1 MQWRSGKDLRELF
14 LSYFEDNGHRKFNSF
29 SLVPDDPTLLFTIAG
44 MVPFKPY
51 FLGIR
56 TPSFNRATSA
66 QKCVRTNDI
75 ENVGRTARHH
85 TLFEMLGNFSFGDY
99 FKSGAAAFAWTFLT
113 EKVGLDPDRFYP
125 TIYKDDDDAFNI
137 WSREIGVPSERIYRL
152 GEEDNFWSVGPV
164 GPCGPCSEL
173 IYDQGPAFSC
183 GSPDCGVGCNCD
195 RFLEIWNL
203 VFMQYN
209 RLDDGTLEPLPKQ
222 NIDTGMGLERL
233 ASVVQQVSGDFQ
245 TDLFKP
251 LVDRVC
257 EVCGIDYGRGGSGD
271 MAARVISDHFRAT
284 AFMIA
289 DGVLPSNEGRGYVLR
304 RILRRA
310 IRFGRLSGV
319 EKPFLM
325 DLYPTLVEVMGDPYR
340 ELTEQRPLIE
350 QVIEM
355 EETRFGRTLEQG
367 LGLLEAEIRSLR
379 SKKRDALPGDVA
391 FELYDTFGFPYELTE
406 EVCQEQGVSV
416 NRDGFTEEMEK
427 QRERARAGART
438 SAMQTGGSVFD
449 KIRESSGATTFE
461 GYVSDSLRTSI
472 TAIVSGDRKVQ
483 RAAAGE
489 DVMIILSETPFYGE
503 GGGQVGDHGTICGES
518 FRGAVTDTVR
528 HSGDLTIHKTR
539 ILEGEAVEGSDVV
552 AEVEGDRRRS
562 VKSHHSATHL
572 LHEALNR
579 VLGDHVTQAGSLV
592 DDEFL
597 RFDFTHLK
605 PMTRKEIEDVERI
618 VNRQILENTPL
629 EIIHMDLE
637 SAKKLGARALFD
649 EKYGES
655 VRVVRVPGFST
666 ELCGGTHVDATGDIG
681 SFKIIREEGIGS
693 GVRRITALTGMPA
706 FEHFH
711 RLSDTVSE
719 LESILSTPADRLGKK
734 MTEMQE
740 ENRKLAGELEKMRS
754 RMALSKVDE
763 LVASRISAGPVSV
776 VMGRY
781 RDISPESVR
790 SVGDRV
796 RQKLSGSVVILFAV
810 NADQARIV
818 AMADGKAVDLGVDC
832 GKLVKKIAGELGGG
846 GGGRPDMAQAGIRD
860 VPGIKSVMPKVPEM
874 IIAMTGKKS

>member
-14 LSYFEDNGHRKFNSF
+14 LSYYENNGHRRFPSF

-51 FLGIR
+51 FLGMR
-56 TPSFNRATSA
+56 TPAFNRATTA

-75 ENVGRTARHH
+75 DNVGRTARHH

-99 FKSGAAAFAWTFLT
+99 FKSGAASFAWSFLT
-113 EKVGLDPDRFYP
+113 EKIGLDPNRLYP
-125 TIYKDDDDAFNI
+125 TIYKEDEEAFDI
-137 WSREIGVPSERIYRL
+137 WNREIGVSAERIYRL

-183 GSPDCGVGCNCD
+183 DSPDCGVGCDCD

-209 RLDDGTLEPLPKQ
+209 RLEDGTLEPLPKQ

-251 LVDRVC
+251 LVDSSC
-257 EVCGIDYGRGGSGD
+257 EICGIDYGRGGSGD

-319 EKPFLM
+319 QRPFLM

-340 ELTEQRPLIE
+340 ELIEQRSLIE
-350 QVIEM
+350 QVVEL
-355 EETRFGRTLEQG
+355 EEARFGRTLEQG
-367 LGLLEAEIRSLR
+367 LHLLETEISSLR
-379 SKKRDALPGDVA
+379 SEGRDRLPGNVA
-391 FELYDTFGFPYELTE
+391 FELYDTFGFPLELTE

-416 NRDGFTEEMEK
+416 NRDGFAEEMEK

-438 SAMQTGGSVFD
+438 SIIQTGGSVFD
-449 KIRESSGATTFE
+449 RIREASGTTTFS
-461 GYVSDSLRTSI
+461 GYVSDCIKTRI
-472 TAIVSGDRKVQ
+472 TAIVKGDKKVP

-503 GGGQVGDHGTICGES
+503 GGGQIGDRGTISGES
-518 FRGAVTDTVR
+518 FKAVVTDTVR
-528 HSGDLTIHKTR
+528 HSGDLTIHKAK
-539 ILEGEAVEGSDVV
+539 ILEGEALDGSSVL
-552 AEVEGDRRRS
+552 AEVESDRRS
-562 VKSHHSATHL
+562 SIKSHHSATHL

-592 DDEFL
+592 TEEFL

-605 PMTRKEIEDVERI
+605 PMTQKEIEDVERI
-618 VNRQILENTPL
+618 VNRQILRNIPL
-629 EIIHMDLE
+629 EIMQTDLE
-637 SAKKLGARALFD
+637 SARKLGAKALFD
-649 EKYGES
+649 EKYGET
-655 VRVVRVPGFST
+655 VRVVKVPGFST

-693 GVRRITALTGMPA
+693 GVRRITALAGMPS
-706 FEHFH
+706 FEYF
-711 RLSDTVSE
+711 RKLSCIVAK
-719 LESILSTPADRLGKK
+719 LESILSIPADNLRKK
-734 MTEMQE
+734 ITEMQE
-740 ENRKLAGELEKMRS
+740 ENRNLAVELEKIRS
-754 RMALSKVDE
+754 RMALSRVDE
-763 LVASRISAGPVSV
+763 LIASKTFAGTVSV
-776 VMGRY
+776 VVGQY
-781 RDISPESVR
+781 QDISLESVR
-790 SVGDRV
+790 IVGDRI
-796 RQKLSGSVVILFAV
+796 RQKLSEVVVVIFAV
-810 NADQARIV
+810 NIEQAQIV
-818 AMADGKAVDLGVDC
+818 AMADQKALNLGVDC

-846 GGGRPDMAQAGIRD
+846 GGGRPDMAQAGIKD
-860 VPGIKSVMPKVPEM
+860 IHGIESVMLKVPEM
-874 IIAMTGKKS
+874 ILSMTGDGN